1 MGDGCCACVGFGGWR
16 FAVRAELS
24 SPAGLLLDRRWS
36 GCVIVTGGRFELGCA
51 GADWGADCRS
61 DFSCASATSQE
72 QKVAAAIAV
81 KPSQRDPRRRRDTSQ
96 FVVNTVRAPSSEDRR
111 HPNEAPPKQ
120 YASVLPVSV
129 STPRP
134 TCLRVTTLTAG
145 LLAHGSTPSAAF
157 PGASQW
163 QDAGRFTVYSCG
175 GSRGFG
181 DDRPTAFPY
190 RQCLR

>member
-1 MGDGCCACVGFGGWR
+1 M
-16 FAVRAELS
+16 
-24 SPAGLLLDRRWS
+24 
-36 GCVIVTGGRFELGCA
+36 
-51 GADWGADCRS
+51 
-61 DFSCASATSQE
+61 
-72 QKVAAAIAV
+72 
-81 KPSQRDPRRRRDTSQ
+81 
-96 FVVNTVRAPSSEDRR
+96 NTMRAPSSER
-111 HPNEAPPKQ
+111 P
-120 YASVLPVSV
+120 ASPERSSTRTTRLGALLVTV